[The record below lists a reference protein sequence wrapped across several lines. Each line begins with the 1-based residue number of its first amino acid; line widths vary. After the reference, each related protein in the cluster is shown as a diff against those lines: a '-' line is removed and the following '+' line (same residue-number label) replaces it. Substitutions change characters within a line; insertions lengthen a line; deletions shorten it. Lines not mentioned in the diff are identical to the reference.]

1 MRTIRVSDA
10 VWNAIA
16 ERGKFGE
23 VEDDVL
29 RRVFDLPSRNE
40 AERSPVLNGRRG
52 RGRRRYA
59 TKRMSSR
66 VQNNQLVVE
75 FVEDGIAQDWKL
87 PDRSDKETIKR
98 IRDEAVAFALENGAS
113 DPGQTNAVKKALT
126 DAGYY
131 ISR

>member
-1 MRTIRVSDA
+1 MRTIRISDT

-16 ERGKFGE
+16 EHGKFGE
-23 VEDDVL
+23 MEDDVL

-40 AERSPVLNGRRG
+40 TEGFPVPGGRRG
-52 RGRRRYA
+52 RGSRRYA
-59 TKRMSSR
+59 TKRMSAR
-66 VQNNQLVVE
+66 VKDSKLVVE
-75 FVEDGIAQDWKL
+75 FVEDGTAESWNL
-87 PDRSDKETIKR
+87 PDRSDRETIRR

-131 ISR
+131 VSR